1 MNVKQVIATIGY
13 LIGLISSAILVLFV
27 SKKKGN
33 TSPRVV
39 SPTVTGDASPEV
51 VAEKVSE
58 IVAKPASSIYK
69 EDVSEPVK
77 RVVDELVAEHV
88 EQAMHSA
95 EKYKRSRSRE

>member
-1 MNVKQVIATIGY
+1 MNVKQVLATIGY
-13 LIGLISSAILVLFV
+13 LIGLVSSAILVLFV
-27 SKKKGN
+27 SKKGN
-33 TSPRVV
+33 TSPSVV
-39 SPTVTGDASPEV
+39 SPTVTGEASPEV

-88 EQAMHSA
+88 EQAMSSA
-95 EKYKRSRSRE
+95 EKYKRVKKS